1 MANLRST
8 KVVPAR
14 PTKNTSTTSK
24 SMKIVKSTSSEK
36 TPAPTHQS
44 RRKSTANTKEKEIAR
59 TASEDER
66 SDDPEADELEDEEPM
81 SGPAHTK
88 QPVAPGPTTAATT
101 LTTTATAPTSSTQP
115 GKDVDGGVA
124 HPAKDVRE
132 EIDYDIL
139 LHDTGNGPVPDP
151 DLILDLN
158 GELPS
163 FPKDADSSAVPSV
176 PLHLDGGG
184 VVPSTPK
191 DLDSG
196 STTPFPPKDLDG
208 GAAAPSPSKDIDG
221 SGTTPSPPKALDS
234 SGTAPSPLNGGSAAP
249 SPPKAL
255 NGGGVAPSPPEG
267 LGGSGAALS
276 PPKGVDGSSVAPS
289 PPKALDGGGA
299 AVSPPK
305 GLDGGG
311 PMLSPP
317 KGVDGGG
324 VAPSPPKALDGGGM
338 AASPPKG
345 LDGGGTAPSP
355 PKALDGGGAA
365 ASPPKGLDG
374 GGLTLSPPPPPPPP
388 AGAGLHGNTHRERN
402 PAAPHQP
409 ERPLKLGGTSTG
421 NVQANALQ
429 NTNTAQNST
438 KKEAREKLKEAVEE
452 FKVDL
457 AKRIKDLAAELDLE
471 EKAYSLW
478 DAQVWAKGLEV
489 NTGKKAGER
498 LLLGALQ
505 ALVQADN
512 EKNPPTKDEQ
522 AALMKEYGVY
532 REAKDKGTAPTNRS
546 AAVDVTWTMESVY
559 DELLRLEQRTGARSI
574 LLVSGSDVSDTIVP
588 TCVGSAASLSF
599 VPAVL
604 KMTTTAF
611 ASTFEAYS
619 RLKDEDLINGDF
631 ASKRARVVSMLNTGL
646 CTLTN
651 KSKLRME
658 YKNYEEKMMHNEGV
672 MLVGWPEAYEMKA
685 PSNATNGGAERV
697 DHLLRLLI
705 ANELRWEAVPPAK
718 REELRKKY
726 ENAPK
731 KPRKPRTKKNDE
743 AGEGGEKTKKK
754 RSAAADKEVEEGK
767 GKGKP
772 KPKPKK
778 RSRANDDE
786 DEAIETENDE
796 SDATPPP
803 AKKAKPTPTDDAP
816 KKKRKRS
823 GEADDERPVKR
834 SRKAK
839 EAEAL
844 RRSEEETAG
853 ALAILNARRKKVALK
868 RAEEEEKRSLQ
879 RTLREIDEEE
889 DE

>member
-1 MANLRST
+1 MLGNYPSSTATRNCRVQKFKTTHPQMANLRST
-8 KVVPAR
+8 KVVPAG

-24 SMKIVKSTSSEK
+24 STKIVESTSSEK
-36 TPAPTHQS
+36 TPAPTRQS
-44 RRKSTANTKEKEIAR
+44 RCKSTANTKEKEIACI
-59 TASEDER
+59 ASEDER
-66 SDDPEADELEDEEPM
+66 SDDLEADELEDEEPM

-101 LTTTATAPTSSTQP
+101 PTTTATAPTSSTQP

-124 HPAKDVRE
+124 HPAKDVRG

-139 LHDTGNGPVPDP
+139 LHDTGNGSVPDP
-151 DLILDLN
+151 DLILNLN

-163 FPKDADSSAVPSV
+163 FPKDADSSAVPSL
-176 PLHLDGGG
+176 PLYLDGGG
-184 VVPSTPK
+184 TVPSTPK
-191 DLDSG
+191 DLDGG
-196 STTPFPPKDLDG
+196 STTPFPLKDLDG

-221 SGTTPSPPKALDS
+221 SGTMPSPPKALDS
-234 SGTAPSPLNGGSAAP
+234 SGTAPSPLNSGSAAH

-255 NGGGVAPSPPEG
+255 NSGGVVPSPPEG
-267 LGGSGAALS
+267 LGSGDAALS

-289 PPKALDGGGA
+289 PPKSLYGSGTVA
-299 AVSPPK
+299 SPPK
-305 GLDGGG
+305 GVDGRMYQTRHVSHLKCVAL
-311 PMLSPP
+311 PHLVYP
-317 KGVDGGG
+317 GVDGGG
-324 VAPSPPKALDGGGM
+324 VAPSPPK
-338 AASPPKG
+338 G
-345 LDGGGTAPSP
+345 LDGGGTAV
-355 PKALDGGGAA
+355 
-365 ASPPKGLDG
+365 SPPKGLNS
-374 GGLTLSPPPPPPPP
+374 GGLMLSPPPPPPSP
-388 AGAGLHGNTHRERN
+388 ARAGLHGNTHRERN

-421 NVQANALQ
+421 NMQANALQ

-438 KKEAREKLKEAVEE
+438 KREAREKLKEAVEE

-471 EKAYSLW
+471 EKVVEKELKSASKFKSKKAYSLW
-478 DAQVWAKGLEV
+478 DVQVWAKGLEV
-489 NTGKKAGER
+489 NTGKKAGEH
-498 LLLGALQ
+498 LLLGVLQ

-512 EKNPPTKDEQ
+512 EKNPPTKDKQ

-532 REAKDKGTAPTNRS
+532 L
-546 AAVDVTWTMESVY
+546 Y
-559 DELLRLEQRTGARSI
+559 DEVCGIYGIVVTMVANRPQLLRLEQRTGARSI
-574 LLVSGSDVSDTIVP
+574 LLVSGSDRCP
-588 TCVGSAASLSF
+588 LSF
-599 VPAVL
+599 VPAIL
-604 KMTTTAF
+604 KMTTTTL

-631 ASKRARVVSMLNTGL
+631 ASKCARVVSMLNTGL

-651 KSKLRME
+651 KSKLCME
-658 YKNYEEKMMHNEGV
+658 YKNYEEKMMYNEGV

-705 ANELRWEAVPPAK
+705 ANELRWEA
-718 REELRKKY
+718 
-726 ENAPK
+726 
-731 KPRKPRTKKNDE
+731 PRTKKNDE
-743 AGEGGEKTKKK
+743 AGEGGKKTKKK
-754 RSAAADKEVEEGK
+754 WSAAFDKEVEEGK

-778 RSRANDDE
+778 RSRANDNE

-796 SDATPPP
+796 SDTTPLP

-816 KKKRKRS
+816 KKKRKCS

-853 ALAILNARRKKVALK
+853 ALAILNACHKKVALK